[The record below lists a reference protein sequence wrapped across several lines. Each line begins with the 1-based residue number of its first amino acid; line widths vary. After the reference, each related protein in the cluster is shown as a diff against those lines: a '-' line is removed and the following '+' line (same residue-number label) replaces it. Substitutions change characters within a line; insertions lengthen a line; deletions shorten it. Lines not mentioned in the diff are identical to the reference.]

1 MSTSAKKKKKSKP
14 GKKAP
19 AKKTKAKVTKVKK
32 VAKAPAAAKPK
43 KVAKPKVEKVAKP
56 KVEKVEKA
64 ERKEAPQKP
73 VVKAERVELGPAP
86 SAVIAA
92 RHLDSIR
99 GRPGRGF
106 SFSELTSAGVEF
118 NLARREGLSV
128 DVRRRSSVEGNVE
141 ALKQWLK
148 TAVASKPAR
157 EPVAMAAVSKK
168 K

>member
-1 MSTSAKKKKKSKP
+1 MSTSAKKKSKP

-32 VAKAPAAAKPK
+32 VAKAPAAPEKPK
-43 KVAKPKVEKVAKP
+43 KVAKPKA
-56 KVEKVEKA
+56 EKVEKA
-64 ERKEAPQKP
+64 EKKEAPQKP
-73 VVKAERVELGPAP
+73 VVKAQPVELGPAP

-92 RHLDSIR
+92 RHLDSMR

-128 DVRRRSSVEGNVE
+128 DVRRRSAVEGNVE
-141 ALKQWLK
+141 TLKQWLK
-148 TAVASKPAR
+148 TAVASKPAG
-157 EPVAMAAVSKK
+157 EPVAVAAVSKK

>member
-1 MSTSAKKKKKSKP
+1 MSTSAKKKSKP

-32 VAKAPAAAKPK
+32 AVKAPPAEKPK
-43 KVAKPKVEKVAKP
+43 KVAKPKVEKV
-56 KVEKVEKA
+56 EK
-64 ERKEAPQKP
+64 KEAPQKP

-92 RHLDSIR
+92 RHLDSMQE
-99 GRPGRGF
+99 RPGRGF
-106 SFSELTSAGVEF
+106 SFAELTSAGVEF

-128 DVRRRSSVEGNVE
+128 DVRRRSTVEGNVE

-148 TAVASKPAR
+148 TAG
-157 EPVAMAAVSKK
+157 EPVVVAAVSKK